1 MSQNAIITGAN
12 RGIGKSMVSA
22 FAEAGYDIWACA
34 RSASDDFE
42 NELEELGNR
51 TGATIVPIY
60 FDLAKEDEIKDGV
73 KKIFSEKRNIDV
85 LINNAGVSYQGLMMT
100 TPVSKMREVFEVNVF
115 SQITLMQLISRK
127 MIKQKGGCIIN
138 MCSVGGINTTP
149 GSFAYSTSKNI
160 YIYICKTVALE
171 LSKYNIRVN
180 GIALG
185 LVDTDMGQ
193 LYADNVDIQRV
204 FDERN
209 IVRLCKPEE
218 IAHAALYLA
227 SKEADYITGQV
238 LTIDGGWSV

>member
-1 MSQNAIITGAN
+1 MHTAQA
-12 RGIGKSMVSA
+12 
-22 FAEAGYDIWACA
+22 
-34 RSASDDFE
+34 
-42 NELEELGNR
+42 
-51 TGATIVPIY
+51 
-60 FDLAKEDEIKDGV
+60 
-73 KKIFSEKRNIDV
+73 
-85 LINNAGVSYQGLMMT
+85 
-100 TPVSKMREVFEVNVF
+100 
-115 SQITLMQLISRK
+115 
-127 MIKQKGGCIIN
+127 
-138 MCSVGGINTTP
+138 
-149 GSFAYSTSKNI
+149 NI

-180 GIALG
+180 GIAPG

-204 FDERN
+204 FAERN